1 MRISS
6 TISVAASSLFLGAL
20 SDQPTSTS
28 TVALLQL
35 SDLVGILSQDAV
47 HLLPCRHS
55 GPQGKVKPLTI
66 IDDPADW
73 KAADWQGRED
83 EYTYTFSQADTEEL
97 LAAVEAV
104 KAKGV
109 ATEDD
114 VLAVSASASG
124 LMAVD
129 AVSARSP

>member
-1 MRISS
+1 MS
-6 TISVAASSLFLGAL
+6 
-20 SDQPTSTS
+20 
-28 TVALLQL
+28 LLQL
-35 SDLVGILSQDAV
+35 SVIVSILSQDAM

-114 VLAVSASASG
+114 VLAVSASAGGS
-124 LMAVD
+124 MTVD
-129 AVSARSP
+129 AVNAR

>member
-1 MRISS
+1 MAVSH
-6 TISVAASSLFLGAL
+6 LPHNL
-20 SDQPTSTS
+20 
-28 TVALLQL
+28 
-35 SDLVGILSQDAV
+35 V
-47 HLLPCRHS
+47 HLRPCRHS

-114 VLAVSASASG
+114 VLAVSASASC
-124 LMAVD
+124 LMTVD
-129 AVSARSP
+129 AVSVRSC